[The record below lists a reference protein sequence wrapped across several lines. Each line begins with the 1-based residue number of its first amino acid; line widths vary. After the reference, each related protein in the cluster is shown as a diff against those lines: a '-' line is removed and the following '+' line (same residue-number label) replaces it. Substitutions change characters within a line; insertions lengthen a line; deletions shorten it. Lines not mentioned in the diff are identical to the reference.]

1 MEKKINHDHF
11 PQLRKKKLNEL
22 NKIINKYDLKIS
34 LDDFRIKRREF
45 LDLIPS

>member
-1 MEKKINHDHF
+1 MEKKDKPRPLSPIE
-11 PQLRKKKLNEL
+11 KKLNEL
-22 NKIINKYDLKIS
+22 NNIINKYDLKIS